1 MPTFSRAPAAL
12 RLPAL
17 VGCSFAFAALAA
29 CGGGGAGGSGA
40 TIPTTGRVEVRMHD
54 APTEDI
60 EHVYVTIER
69 VEVRREVDG
78 TDDATPVESAR
89 NDRPRRGGGDDD
101 NGDDDE
107 GGEGRGRKRGDDDD
121 NDDNDV
127 VETITSVPGQYD
139 LLELQHGVEAI
150 LGGGAFEPGRYH
162 SIRLIV
168 ARDSKQDRE
177 TLPAEALKNYVVVA
191 GEAHPLVVPSGEQ
204 TGIKLGHDFTIE
216 AGVTTVLTLDFDV
229 RRSVHRCGKGHV
241 YRLKPRL
248 RVVPTVVD
256 ADGGVAGTVTTTDFS
271 GLPAGTVVS
280 AQQGGV
286 EVASTAVDEVGGYV
300 LALPDGTYDLVA
312 IAPGY
317 AYASLAGVVVT
328 GGAAAGAQDFAVA
341 PASVGSIYGS
351 VSPAGDNV
359 TVRLLWNGL
368 VVASVGADPVTGEY
382 LLDSVPAGDYT
393 VEAGNGTSTSTGSA
407 TVTGGAGTQV
417 NLSL

>member
-1 MPTFSRAPAAL
+1 MPSIPRPSPTRPCPAFWGWT
-12 RLPAL
+12 
-17 VGCSFAFAALAA
+17 VGLATLTA
-29 CGGGGAGGSGA
+29 CGGGGGSPVPV
-40 TIPTTGRVEVRMHD
+40 PTTGRLEVRMHD
-54 APTEDI
+54 APTEDV

-78 TDDATPVESAR
+78 AGDETPVETA
-89 NDRPRRGGGDDD
+89 DRREGEDRGEGGG
-101 NGDDDE
+101 
-107 GGEGRGRKRGDDDD
+107 GRGRRRGDDDGD
-121 NDDNDV
+121 DDNDV
-127 VETITSVPGQYD
+127 VETISSVPGQYD
-139 LLELQHGVEAI
+139 LLELQHGVEAV
-150 LGGGAFEPGRYH
+150 LGGGSFEPGRYH

-216 AGVTTVLTLDFDV
+216 AGVTTVLTIDFDV

-248 RVVPTVVD
+248 RVVPTVVEG
-256 ADGGVAGTVTTTDFS
+256 AGGVVSGTVTTTDLS

-280 AQQGGV
+280 AQQAGA
-286 EVASTAVDEVGGYV
+286 EVASATVDAVGGYALT
-300 LALPDGTYDLVA
+300 LADGTYDLVA
-312 IAPGY
+312 LAPGY
-317 AYASLAGVVVT
+317 AYATQLGVVVA
-328 GGAAAGAQDFAVA
+328 GGAASGALDFALT
-341 PASVGSIYGS
+341 PASVGSIYGT
-351 VSPAGDNV
+351 VSPAGDNL

-382 LLDSVPAGDYT
+382 LLDPVPAGDYT
-393 VEAGNGTSTSTGSA
+393 VEAGNGTSTSTGAA

-417 NLSL
+417 DLSL

>member
-1 MPTFSRAPAAL
+1 MPAIFRAPAAL

-17 VGCSFAFAALAA
+17 VGCSFAFAALTA

-54 APTEDI
+54 APTEDV

-78 TDDATPVESAR
+78 TDDGATVATAR
-89 NDRPRRGGGDDD
+89 NDRPRPGGGGDDD
-101 NGDDDE
+101 EDGD
-107 GGEGRGRKRGDDDD
+107 GGGGRKRGDDDGD
-121 NDDNDV
+121 DDNDV

-139 LLELQHGVEAI
+139 LLELQHGVEAV
-150 LGGGAFEPGRYH
+150 LGGGSFEPGRYH

-191 GEAHPLVVPSGEQ
+191 GEAYPLVVPSGEQ

-248 RVVPTVVD
+248 RVVPTVVA

-286 EVASTAVDEVGGYV
+286 EVASVAVDEVGGYV
-300 LALPDGTYDLVA
+300 LALADGTYDLVA

-317 AYASLAGVVVT
+317 AYASLVGVVVT

-341 PASVGSIYGS
+341 PASVGSIYGT
-351 VSPAGDNV
+351 VSPAGDNL

-368 VVASVGADPVTGEY
+368 VVASAGADPVTGEY

-393 VEAGNGTSTSTGSA
+393 VEAGDGTSTSTGSA

>member
-1 MPTFSRAPAAL
+1 MPAFSRASAAL
-12 RLPAL
+12 RLPAI
-17 VGCSFAFAALAA
+17 VACSFAFAALAA

-78 TDDATPVESAR
+78 ADDGTPVESAR
-89 NDRPRRGGGDDD
+89 NDRPRRGGGGD
-101 NGDDDE
+101 DDDE
-107 GGEGRGRKRGDDDD
+107 GGEGRGRKRGDDDGD
-121 NDDNDV
+121 DDNDV

-139 LLELQHGVEAI
+139 LLELQHGVEAV
-150 LGGGAFEPGRYH
+150 LGGGSFEPGRYH

-177 TLPAEALKNYVVVA
+177 TLPAETLKNYVVVA

-204 TGIKLGHDFTIE
+204 TGIKLGHEFTIE

-256 ADGGVAGTVTTTDFS
+256 AGGGVGGTVATTDFS

-286 EVASTAVDEVGGYV
+286 EVASTAVDEVGGWALV
-300 LALPDGTYDLVA
+300 LPDGTYDFVA

-317 AYASLAGVVVT
+317 AYASNLGVVVT
-328 GGAAAGAQDFAVA
+328 NGSAAGALDFAVS
-341 PASVGSIYGS
+341 PASAGSIWGT
-351 VSPAGDNV
+351 VSPTGDNV

-368 VVASVGADPVTGEY
+368 VVASVGADPVSGEY
-382 LLDSVPAGDYT
+382 LLDAVPAGDYT
-393 VEAGNGTSTSTGSA
+393 VEAGNGTATSTGAA

>member
-1 MPTFSRAPAAL
+1 MPAFSRASAAL
-12 RLPAL
+12 RLPAI
-17 VGCSFAFAALAA
+17 VACSFAFAALAA

-54 APTEDI
+54 APAKDI

-78 TDDATPVESAR
+78 ADDATPVESAR
-89 NDRPRRGGGDDD
+89 NDRPRRGGGGD
-101 NGDDDE
+101 DDDE
-107 GGEGRGRKRGDDDD
+107 GGGGGGRKRGDDDD

-139 LLELQHGVEAI
+139 LLELQHGVEAV
-150 LGGGAFEPGRYH
+150 LGGGSFEPGRYH

-191 GEAHPLVVPSGEQ
+191 GEAYPLVVPSGEQ

-248 RVVPTVVD
+248 RVVPTVVA

-300 LALPDGTYDLVA
+300 LVLPDGTYDLVA

-317 AYASLAGVVVT
+317 AYASITGVVVT
-328 GGAAAGAQDFAVA
+328 GGVAAGAQDFAVA
-341 PASVGSIYGS
+341 PASVGSIYGT
-351 VSPAGDNV
+351 VSPAGDNL

-368 VVASVGADPVTGEY
+368 VVASVGADPVTGDY

>member
-1 MPTFSRAPAAL
+1 MPAFSRTPAAL

-17 VGCSFAFAALAA
+17 VGCSFAFAALTA

-40 TIPTTGRVEVRMHD
+40 AIPTTGRVEVRMHD
-54 APTEDI
+54 APTEDV

-78 TDDATPVESAR
+78 TESEETVGTAR
-89 NDRPRRGGGDDD
+89 NDRPGPGGGGDDD
-101 NGDDDE
+101 E
-107 GGEGRGRKRGDDDD
+107 GEGGRGRKRGDDDGD
-121 NDDNDV
+121 DDNDV

-139 LLELQHGVEAI
+139 LLELQHGVEAV

-191 GEAHPLVVPSGEQ
+191 GEAYPLMVPSGEQ

-271 GLPAGTVVS
+271 GLPSGTVVS
-280 AQQGGV
+280 AQQNGV
-286 EVASTAVDEVGGYV
+286 EVASVAVDSVGGYV
-300 LALPDGTYDLVA
+300 LALADGTYDLVA

-317 AYASLAGVVVT
+317 AYASSLGVVVS
-328 GGAAAGAQDFAVA
+328 GGAASGAVDFAIA
-341 PASVGSIYGS
+341 PASVGSIYGT

-382 LLDSVPAGDYT
+382 LLDSVPADGYT
-393 VEAGNGTSTSTGSA
+393 VEASNGSSTSSGAA
-407 TVTGGAGTQV
+407 TVSGGAGTQV

>member
-1 MPTFSRAPAAL
+1 MPAFSRTPAAL
-12 RLPAL
+12 RLPAVL
-17 VGCSFAFAALAA
+17 GFSFALAALTA
-29 CGGGGAGGSGA
+29 CGGGGAGGTGA
-40 TIPTTGRVEVRMHD
+40 TVPTTGRVEVRMHD
-54 APTEDI
+54 APAADI

-78 TDDATPVESAR
+78 ADDETPVETAR
-89 NDRPRRGGGDDD
+89 NDRPRPGRGGDDD
-101 NGDDDE
+101 DGD
-107 GGEGRGRKRGDDDD
+107 EGRGRKRGDDDGD
-121 NDDNDV
+121 DDNDV

-139 LLELQHGVEAI
+139 LLELQHGVEAV
-150 LGGGAFEPGRYH
+150 LGGGSFEPGRYH

-248 RVVPTVVD
+248 RVVPTVVE
-256 ADGGVAGTVTTTDFS
+256 ADGGVGGTVTTTDFS

-286 EVASTAVDEVGGYV
+286 EVASTAVDEVGGWALV
-300 LALPDGTYDLVA
+300 LPDGTYDFVA

-317 AYASLAGVVVT
+317 AYASNLGVVVT
-328 GGAAAGAQDFAVA
+328 NGAAPGALDFAVA
-341 PASVGSIYGS
+341 PASAGSIWGT

-382 LLDSVPAGDYT
+382 LLDPVPAGDYT